1 MPHQPEIDE
10 RPRRWVVNS
19 DSRLIWKSWDSDE
32 FVVYS
37 TASGDTH
44 QLNKVTA
51 EVLRQLE
58 HAALEFSD
66 LARNVADALGAE
78 LDDQTETYVARLLA
92 HLDQIGLVELVP

>member
-1 MPHQPEIDE
+1 MLHQPEIE
-10 RPRRWVVNS
+10 VRPSRWVVSS
-19 DSRLIWKSWDSDE
+19 DSQLIWKSWDADE

-44 QLNKVTA
+44 QLHEVTA

-78 LDDQTETYVARLLA
+78 LDEQTETYVARLVA
-92 HLDQIGLVELVP
+92 HLDQIGLIESVS